1 MLPLPLSIKSI
12 ASIAAILAVFG
23 ATWYVRGMKA
33 DIDQQ
38 AALQAQR
45 IEIVAQCEA
54 DKELTSKIGKEYEE
68 KISSLSSRVA
78 ALKRLSAR
86 ACVSVTSPTGKPDDG
101 TKAGH
106 AGVDAV
112 DSGVLI
118 DYAAEAEKYRQQ
130 LISLQEFVRKA
141 QSR

>member
-1 MLPLPLSIKSI
+1 MIFNIKAV

-38 AALQAQR
+38 AALQAQK

-54 DKELTSKIGKEYEE
+54 DKRITSEASREYQK
-68 KISSLSSRVA
+68 KISTLNNRVRE
-78 ALKRLSAR
+78 LKRVLPAR
-86 ACVSVTSPTGKPDDG
+86 CVPVTSAARGLDG
-101 TKAGH
+101 SAS
-106 AGVDAV
+106 AGVTTGTQGISAEWALDL
-112 DSGVLI
+112 G
-118 DYAAEAEKYRQQ
+118 AEAEKYRQQ

-141 QSR
+141 GER